1 MPRQMVGRVRGKH
14 PQDLIADPPGSRQ
27 VASAHFLHPGGA
39 KLTHAL
45 EIARFHPAANSFFLF
60 RLECGLWHT
69 KEIEGWRSCW
79 RRAFPERRIG
89 NFSVYHWCGSGLIA
103 LAPRL
108 VEDTGHAKPISTA
121 SR

>member
-60 RLECGLWHT
+60 RLEYGLWHT
-69 KEIEGWRSCW
+69 KENRGL
-79 RRAFPERRIG
+79 AFLLASAFSGAKDR
-89 NFSVYHWCGSGLIA
+89 NFSVCHWCGRGLIA